1 MSFGFL
7 LFYVGVVAVPLRA
20 QQTLTPARFPATA
33 QVRTTGTATRSLPP
47 DLAIATFELSAHGPT
62 LNEAARAAAIT
73 SEAIR
78 RAVVKAGVPEDSVM
92 GRGTISSPWDQATQM
107 EIKPNADLRRYD
119 TTFVFRDMVVV
130 RIRNLK
136 RVGAVLDGA
145 LAAGAQ
151 KLTSLQ
157 FSSSRIYQAG
167 QEAIAEASR
176 QARQNAE
183 LMAEAAGGKVGRPL
197 ELTTDRGPAGNA
209 FYDLRAPNDNPGGS
223 NPRQGLSVRPPYAEL
238 RVSVYGRWELLP
250 ATDSMPAR

>member
-1 MSFGFL
+1 
-7 LFYVGVVAVPLRA
+7 
-20 QQTLTPARFPATA
+20 
-33 QVRTTGTATRSLPP
+33 
-47 DLAIATFELSAHGPT
+47 
-62 LNEAARAAAIT
+62 
-73 SEAIR
+73 
-78 RAVVKAGVPEDSVM
+78 
-92 GRGTISSPWDQATQM
+92 
-107 EIKPNADLRRYD
+107 
-119 TTFVFRDMVVV
+119 VV